1 MNYPLLISFLLFICF
16 IYFLKNPRSAG
27 KFFGKYKFVL
37 VAIAMGGI
45 GYMIYYFDVLQGIKF
60 GQPLTSG
67 EKQSDIKNSDPV
79 KIEDQ
84 SIKPVK
90 TYSAKELFKFYNSN
104 NFPKVGNS
112 QTQTKPM
119 NFNVCKET
127 VINTIA
133 GFGGAIPTKEI
144 VNTGSIYMAKVWSN
158 ESEILFNCSSTDN
171 QMTVVV
177 SPYL

>member
-1 MNYPLLISFLLFICF
+1 MNYPLLISLILFICF
-16 IYFLKNPRSAG
+16 IYFLKNPRSVG
-27 KFFGKYKFVL
+27 KFFGKYKFVP
-37 VAIAMGGI
+37 VAIAVGGI
-45 GYMIYYFDVLQGIKF
+45 GYMIYYFDVLREIKF
-60 GQPLTSG
+60 GQQLTSV

-79 KIEDQ
+79 KTADQ

-90 TYSAKELFKFYNSN
+90 SYSAKQLFKFYNSN
-104 NFPKVGNS
+104 SFPKVGNS
-112 QTQTKPM
+112 QTQIKPM
-119 NFNVCKET
+119 NFNACKET

-144 VNTGSIYMAKVWSN
+144 VSTGSIYMAKVWSN
-158 ESEILFNCSSTDN
+158 ESEILFNCSGADN